1 VRSVLAILV
10 TLVACNDSDVERLT
24 AIKDE
29 VCACKTASCAEKA
42 MARVPTDIKSTPRSR
57 TAAREMIECLARAQT
72 AERPSTDPDAEGNAA
87 NPATQGSAAAEPGA
101 GSAAAPSAGSTAAPA
116 R

>member
-42 MARVPTDIKSTPRSR
+42 MARVPTDIKSTPRAR
-57 TAAREMIECLARAQT
+57 TAAREMIECLSRAQS
-72 AERPSTDPDAEGNAA
+72 AERPSTDPDAEGSTTD
-87 NPATQGSAAAEPGA
+87 PAGQGSAAAAPGT
-101 GSAAAPSAGSTAAPA
+101 GSAAAPSPGSAAPA